1 MSDKHTLMNFLFLV
15 IMQPLFTI
23 DTTKYLKPRT
33 PEPKPRTLEPKPD
46 PNPITTPEDEENV
59 ESMENKGSPKLKKKR
74 NISHFIQ
81 KRLRTRSSKD
91 EMIVDSSMSIE
102 EVTPTTQID
111 EEKLKEIEE
120 EVKQK
125 PSELPIRNEKPSRK
139 ISLEVTSPKS
149 SSTVKSPRESKTPS
163 TRKSTGA
170 LPESVTTP
178 PNPTTTS
185 RKYSMSSKSS
195 NSIDDYVVFSIN
207 SELISDEMG
216 MSSINELAINPH
228 SQTLI
233 LANCAGHVLVFDF
246 SLKHS
251 HRDPQVSIINDIH

>member
-1 MSDKHTLMNFLFLV
+1 MNFLFPV

-23 DTTKYLKPRT
+23 DTKKYLKPRT
-33 PEPKPRTLEPKPD
+33 PEPKPVL
-46 PNPITTPEDEENV
+46 NPITIPEDEENV

-81 KRLRTRSSKD
+81 KKLRKSSKE
-91 EMIVDSSMSIE
+91 EMNVDSLMSTE

-111 EEKLKEIEE
+111 EEKSKEIEG

-125 PSELPIRNEKPSRK
+125 PSQLPEKSRK
-139 ISLEVTSPKS
+139 INLEVTSPKS
-149 SSTVKSPRESKTPS
+149 SSPVKSPRESKTP
-163 TRKSTGA
+163 TRKKSNGTS
-170 LPESVTTP
+170 PESVTTP
-178 PNPTTTS
+178 SNLNTPTTTTS
-185 RKYSMSSKSS
+185 RDYSLSS
-195 NSIDDYVVFSIN
+195 NSIDDYVVFSVN
-207 SELISDEMG
+207 SELISGDVG

-251 HRDPQVSIINDIH
+251 HRDPQVSLINDIQ